1 MTLAF
6 EAAEYHADT
15 QFRPVALAFDGDPET
30 GWRVMR
36 DRVESLSLGAGY
48 RAFRVVGCGVC
59 STDLARHFLPFPL
72 PQVTGHE
79 VLAIDER
86 GRRVALEIN
95 ASHAA
100 RGVDVSCPFCRGGL
114 PTHCPDRLVLGIH
127 DLPGGFGPHVLA
139 PVGAAIDVPDAI
151 PDESAVL
158 IEPLAAALHAVHT
171 VAPRD
176 GDRIAVLGPRRL
188 GMLVVAALAAA
199 RSTGRARFE
208 IAALAR
214 RDAMIALAR
223 EFGAD
228 GGAIVDGDGTS
239 LGENTH
245 DVVIDT
251 TGNPDALALALR
263 LARREVHVKSTH
275 GRPVLGVAHLTEL
288 VVDELGLAP
297 LPLGADA
304 LPVFDRRPIVAWG
317 VSTPPPAWLAERAD
331 VRTEPFDALL
341 GELER
346 SPPDGGLPRV
356 DAAVVGDAAG
366 VDRAIR
372 PIAGRE
378 ESIVAPRGTIWIT
391 PEAAGGD
398 DLAAVVAGSGVR
410 LTSSRCGSFRDA
422 VALMVADER
431 FRDAGAKLTTHRF
444 DASDMN
450 DVFRVARSPEC
461 IKAVVWHDGRTGA
474 PA

>member
-1 MTLAF
+1 MNVAF
-6 EAAEYHADT
+6 DAAEYHADT
-15 QFRPVALAFDGDPET
+15 RFRPIALGFDGDPET
-30 GWRVMR
+30 GWRVTR
-36 DRVESLSLGAGY
+36 DRVASLALGTGY

-79 VLAIDER
+79 VLALDDG

-100 RGVDVSCPFCRGGL
+100 RGVDAPCPFCRGGL
-114 PTHCPDRLVLGIH
+114 ATHCPDRLVLGIH

-139 PVGAAIDVPDAI
+139 PVGAAVDVPDAI

-199 RSTGRARFE
+199 RATGGANFE
-208 IAALAR
+208 IVALAR
-214 RDAMIALAR
+214 REAMVALAR

-228 GGAIVDGDGTS
+228 GGAVVDGDGDS
-239 LGENTH
+239 LGEDAY

-251 TGNPDALALALR
+251 TGNPDAFALALR

-288 VVDELGLAP
+288 VVDELALAP
-297 LPLGADA
+297 VPSGPEGLPSLG
-304 LPVFDRRPIVAWG
+304 RRPVVAWG
-317 VSTPPPAWLAERAD
+317 APTPPPAWLAGTAD
-331 VRTEPFDALL
+331 VRVTPFDALL
-341 GELER
+341 ADLDA
-346 SPPDGGLPRV
+346 SPPDGGLPRA
-356 DAAVVGDAAG
+356 DIAAVAGAAG
-366 VDRAIR
+366 IDRAIR
-372 PIAGRE
+372 PVPGRE
-378 ESIVAPRGTIWIT
+378 VSIVAPRGTIWVA
-391 PEAAGGD
+391 PDAHAGD
-398 DLAAVVAGSGVR
+398 DLAGVIATRGVR
-410 LTSSRCGSFRDA
+410 VTSSRCGSFDDA
-422 VALMVADER
+422 VRLMVADAR

-450 DVFRVARSPEC
+450 TVFDVARSPEC
-461 IKAVVWHDGRTGA
+461 IKAVVWHDGRMGPRA
-474 PA
+474 